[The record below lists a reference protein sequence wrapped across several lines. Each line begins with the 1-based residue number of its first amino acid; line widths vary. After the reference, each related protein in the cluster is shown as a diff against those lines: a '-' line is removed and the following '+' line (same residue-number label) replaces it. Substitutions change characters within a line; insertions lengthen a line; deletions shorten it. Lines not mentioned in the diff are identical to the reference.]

1 MTAPHPVLAVGGV
14 ILDDSPEGP
23 RVLLIRR
30 GRAPNAGRWSLPGGR
45 VELEERLAAA
55 TAREVFEETGIH
67 VEVGP
72 LIEAV
77 EILEPPYHYVVLDY
91 LCVRIPSE
99 APEAPRAGD
108 DASEAAFVLVSE
120 LGARGCTDL
129 VVQVV
134 ARAVAMAKR
143 R

>member
-1 MTAPHPVLAVGGV
+1 M
-14 ILDDSPEGP
+14 
-23 RVLLIRR
+23 
-30 GRAPNAGRWSLPGGR
+30 
-45 VELEERLAAA
+45 ELEERLAAA
-55 TAREVFEETGIH
+55 TAREVFEETGIR

-72 LIEAV
+72 LIEVV

-91 LCVRIPSE
+91 LCVRSPSE
-99 APEAPRAGD
+99 VPEAPRAGD

-134 ARAVAMAKR
+134 ARAVAMSTR
-143 R
+143 S